1 MGACPSIP
9 RVAEPEACGPAEVRR
24 VAWVSDAPPPSRHL
38 PVQAGEPGIALEW
51 LVTIREALPR
61 LATGACEAV
70 LVTLPLAGWEPGAIL
85 AEIRR
90 RSPRV
95 PVFFNAPAA
104 TPPEVCRWMEL
115 GVEFVYGG
123 AVPPAD
129 LAARLG
135 GRLPGAPPAEPWRE
149 LLVGSSPALESVCSL
164 VRLVASRRSTVL
176 ITGETGTGKELVAR
190 ALHLAGPR
198 ARHAL
203 VAVNCSAIPEHL
215 LEAELFGHVRGAF
228 TGAVQQRVGRFELA
242 DRGTLFLDEVGD
254 LPLDFQT
261 KLLRFLQEREF
272 QRLGSSETVRVDVRV
287 VAATHVDLA
296 RRIEQGRFR
305 EDLFYRLNVVPIA
318 TPPLRERPDD
328 IPALVR
334 HFLDKICANEQLPPK
349 RVFPEA
355 LDRLKRYPWPGNV
368 RQLENAVEMAVALS
382 GERQVLHPADFRLP
396 LASPQPPSAI
406 PAAAGLPLPPE
417 GLDFEEAVSR
427 FERQLLE
434 QALRRTGG
442 NKKRAAEILGLKRT
456 TLTAKWRALQGVC

>member
-9 RVAEPEACGPAEVRR
+9 RVAEPEACGPAVVRR
-24 VAWVSDAPPPSRHL
+24 VAWISDAPPPSGHL
-38 PVQAGEPGIALEW
+38 PVHEGGLRIAVEW
-51 LVTIREALPR
+51 LVTVGEALR
-61 LATGACEAV
+61 RIAAGACDAV
-70 LVTLPLAGWEPGAIL
+70 LVNLPLVGWEAEATL

-90 RSPRV
+90 RSPGV
-95 PVFFNAPAA
+95 PVFLNAPGAS
-104 TPPEVCRWMEL
+104 PPEACRWMEL
-115 GVEFVYGG
+115 GVAFVYGG
-123 AVPPAD
+123 AVPPDD
-129 LAARLG
+129 LAARLED
-135 GRLPGAPPAEPWRE
+135 RLPGAPSVEPWRA
-149 LLVGSSPALESVCSL
+149 LLVGDSPAMESVCSL
-164 VRLVASRRSTVL
+164 VRLVAARRSTVL

-242 DRGTLFLDEVGD
+242 DRGTLFLDEIGD

-272 QRLGSSETVRVDVRV
+272 QRLGSSETLRVDVRV

-296 RRIEQGRFR
+296 RRVEQGRFR

-318 TPPLRERPDD
+318 TPPLRERSED

-334 HFLDKICANEQLPPK
+334 HFLRKICASEQLPPK

-355 LDRLKRYPWPGNV
+355 LNRLKRYPWPGNV

-382 GERQVLHPADFRLP
+382 GDREVLHAADFRLP
-396 LASPQPPSAI
+396 LASPQPPAAISAA
-406 PAAAGLPLPPE
+406 PGLPLPPE
-417 GLDFEEAVSR
+417 GLDFEETVSR
-427 FERQLLE
+427 FARQLIE

-442 NKKRAAEILGLKRT
+442 NKKRAAEILRLKRT
-456 TLTAKWRALQGVC
+456 TLTAKWKSLQGVC

>member
-9 RVAEPEACGPAEVRR
+9 RVAGPEACGPAVVRR
-24 VAWVSDAPPPSRHL
+24 VAWISDAPPPSGQLSVRECGL
-38 PVQAGEPGIALEW
+38 SIALEW
-51 LVTIREALPR
+51 LVTVGEALR
-61 LATGACEAV
+61 RISAGACDAV
-70 LVTLPLAGWEPGAIL
+70 LVNLPLVGWEAEAIL
-85 AEIRR
+85 AEMRR
-90 RSPRV
+90 LSPGV
-95 PVFFNAPAA
+95 PVFLNAPAA
-104 TPPEVCRWMEL
+104 SPPEACRWMEL

-123 AVPPAD
+123 AVPPDD
-129 LAARLG
+129 LAARLED
-135 GRLPGAPPAEPWRE
+135 RLPGVPPVEPWRA
-149 LLVGSSPALESVCSL
+149 LLVGDSPAMESVCSL
-164 VRLVASRRSTVL
+164 VRLVAARRSTVL

-198 ARHAL
+198 ARQAL

-242 DRGTLFLDEVGD
+242 DRGTLFLDEIGD

-272 QRLGSSETVRVDVRV
+272 QRLGSSETLRVDVRV

-296 RRIEQGRFR
+296 RRVEQGRFR

-318 TPPLRERPDD
+318 TPPLRERAED

-334 HFLDKICANEQLPPK
+334 HFLHRICASEQLPPK

-355 LDRLKRYPWPGNV
+355 LDRLKRYRWPGNV

-382 GERQVLHPADFRLP
+382 GDREVLHAADFRLP

-406 PAAAGLPLPPE
+406 SAAPGLPLPPE
-417 GLDFEEAVSR
+417 GIDFEETVSR
-427 FERQLLE
+427 FERQLIE
-434 QALRRTGG
+434 QALLRTGG
-442 NKKRAAEILGLKRT
+442 NKKRAAEILRLKRT
-456 TLTAKWRALQGVC
+456 TLTAKWRSLQGVC